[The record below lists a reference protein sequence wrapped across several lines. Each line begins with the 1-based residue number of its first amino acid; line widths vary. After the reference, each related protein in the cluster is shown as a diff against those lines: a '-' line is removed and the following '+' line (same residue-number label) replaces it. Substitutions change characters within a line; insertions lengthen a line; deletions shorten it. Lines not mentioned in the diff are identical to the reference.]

1 MAQPAIPAA
10 AERSELRSR
19 WLAPRPCRPDVS
31 ACAAGRVGAPRPMDR
46 PPANPYPDLPTL
58 AFQTLTAPL
67 QRLTES
73 LTGPRDGVRAV
84 NFADSAPSWEAL
96 EDLKTARRSELG
108 APEPDTAAGP
118 PLARSRERTFGKA
131 GPIRV
136 RLYRDHA
143 AWCPYCQKVWML
155 LEEKQVP
162 YRVET
167 TPLGSY
173 GEKPASFLTV
183 APKGYV
189 PVMEIDGEVVE
200 GSEEIVARLEKEFP
214 ERCMVPVEGTREWA
228 RAQELKGLENKVL
241 DVRSLLGIPNL
252 QRDGL
257 KHMFEAG
264 LDAIDAELGKMGGP
278 YFLGAELSVAD
289 LRFAPFM
296 DRWAAWFAYFKGVRV
311 RTCGRW
317 QRISAWFDAM
327 ETHPS
332 YVASKCDYYTI
343 GRLLPYFAG
352 SFLITKDALA
362 PKIDGRDG
370 ASWSLPLPP
379 LGPDSLEPYSPGEDP
394 PVDRLEAAARLID
407 NRDAV
412 LMFALRGVGKKGE
425 KQYLVPMADPDASPG
440 LEWRAD
446 VDAALRHVAHALLVG
461 VERKQASVEAL
472 GPAGGQGGCD
482 GAAAVYCAEYLRDR
496 VSVPRDLLLPQ
507 ARQLRAHLNWLID
520 ALQA

>member
-1 MAQPAIPAA
+1 MAG
-10 AERSELRSR
+10 LHSR
-19 WLAPRPCRPDVS
+19 PLAPRPSRLDVS
-31 ACAAGRVGAPRPMDR
+31 VCAAGRVGAPRPMDR
-46 PPANPYPDLPTL
+46 PPANAYPDLPTL

-73 LTGPRDGVRAV
+73 LTGPGDGVRAV

-136 RLYRDHA
+136 KLYRDHA

-167 TPLGSY
+167 TPLESY

-189 PVMEIDGEVVE
+189 PAMEIDGEVVE
-200 GSEEIVARLEKEFP
+200 GSDEIVARLEKEFP
-214 ERCMVPVEGTREWA
+214 ERRMVPEEGTPEWV
-228 RAQELKGLENKVL
+228 RAQELKGLENRVVSVIQWAPKPIFL
-241 DVRSLLGIPNL
+241 
-252 QRDGL
+252 RDEL
-257 KHMFEAG
+257 KLKFEAG
-264 LDAIDAELGKMGGP
+264 LDGVEDELGKMGGP
-278 YFLGAELSVAD
+278 YFLGARLSFTDINFV
-289 LRFAPFM
+289 PFM
-296 DRWAAWFAYFKGVRV
+296 DRWAAFFAYFKGVRV
-311 RTCGRW
+311 RTSGRW
-317 QRISAWFDAM
+317 PRISAWFDAM

-332 YVASKCDYYTI
+332 YVASKCDYYACT
-343 GRLLPYFAG
+343 RLLSMLLPRNAG

-362 PKIDGRDG
+362 ADIDGRDG

-379 LGPDSLEPYSPGEDP
+379 LGPDSTEPYSPGEDP

-412 LMFALRGVGKKGE
+412 LMFALRGVGQKGE
-425 KQYLVPMADPDASPG
+425 KQYSAPLADPDASPG

-461 VERKQASVEAL
+461 VEQKQASGEAL
-472 GPAGGQGGCD
+472 GPAREKGGCD
-482 GAAAVYCAEYLRDR
+482 GAAAVYCAEYVRDR

-520 ALQA
+520 TLQA